1 MDPEM
6 KKLLEEIRDL
16 QKEHLELYKDF
27 SQRAIH
33 LQEVGMRRFQ
43 RAATVQRMAL
53 ILVFFGVIGTVSW
66 LIYLAWSYSPAR

>member
-1 MDPEM
+1 
-6 KKLLEEIRDL
+6 
-16 QKEHLELYKDF
+16 
-27 SQRAIH
+27 
-33 LQEVGMRRFQ
+33 MRRFQ